1 MRIDVMK
8 NVSKLALFVA
18 AGMVSAGVNAGEWEL
33 GDNTVV
39 ELEGEYNI
47 EYAMTDTVK
56 SGEAKDVDELGGKAE
71 LDLTGERAL
80 GSGVTGFVAVG
91 FEFETFEVDSAG
103 EGDNSLKHNGTE
115 AGIEGGF
122 GELVVGDSD
131 NVYEDLITDATD
143 PFETTSLSAASR
155 TEESSLVT
163 FYSPDLGGLSYR
175 LQTRVID
182 ENDITGNNSTQTS
195 VQAGVSYDFGMG
207 SVHAAYD
214 QRGTD
219 NVGSDFNQDPV
230 TGLSAAFDLGSNAE
244 VAVKY
249 EMEDDVDDAKDTD
262 YTSLAVAIDYG
273 AGDLYA
279 QYQNVSPDQ
288 GDSQSQYGIGV
299 SYTLVDDLF
308 VYGEFANLDG
318 QKDADE
324 DTLAAFGLTYE
335 F

>member
-1 MRIDVMK
+1 MK

-18 AGMVSAGVNAGEWEL
+18 AGMVSAGVNAGEWQL
-33 GDNTVV
+33 GENTVV

-56 SGEAKDVDELGGKAE
+56 SGESDDVDELGGKAE
-71 LDLTGERAL
+71 LDLTGEREL
-80 GSGVTGFVAVG
+80 GDGITGFVAVG
-91 FEFETFEVDSAG
+91 FEFETFEIDSKGGGAG
-103 EGDNSLKHNGTE
+103 EGDNGLKHNGTE

-131 NVYEDLITDATD
+131 NIYEDLITDATD
-143 PFETTSLSAASR
+143 PFETTSLAAASR

-175 LQTRVID
+175 LQARVID
-182 ENDITGNNSTQTS
+182 EKDIDDNNSTQTS

-214 QRGTD
+214 QRGTN

-230 TGLSAAFDLGSNAE
+230 TGLSAEFDLGSNAE
-244 VAVKY
+244 VGVKY
-249 EMEDDVDDAKDTD
+249 EMEDDVDDTKDTD
-262 YTSLAVAIDYG
+262 YTSIAVAVDYG

-279 QYQNVSPDQ
+279 QYQSVSPDQ
-288 GDSQSQYGIGV
+288 GDSQSQYGVGV
-299 SYTLVDDLF
+299 SYTLVEDLF

-318 QKDADE
+318 QNDADK